1 MVEEYSFHNEGG
13 GYGEFQGGNGQ
24 YLTFKVLSDEAFLTG
39 AFLGYSIPTWG
50 LKEGLEGSYNYFT
63 VIRKDGSE
71 ENYNIVTNVKLNKG
85 DKVKLVTATGGGY
98 GNPKNRPIQK
108 IERDIKNGF
117 ITTEQASEFYN
128 YSL

>member
-1 MVEEYSFHNEGG
+1 
-13 GYGEFQGGNGQ
+13 
-24 YLTFKVLSDEAFLTG
+24 LTFQSYLMKLSNWAFRI
-39 AFLGYSIPTWG
+39 FYSNLG

-98 GNPKNRPIQK
+98 GNPKNRPIQNWK
-108 IERDIKNGF
+108 GYKKMV
-117 ITTEQASEFYN
+117 
-128 YSL
+128 L